1 MKDQLRF
8 CLCRSRF
15 SKVPS
20 NLKRC
25 QPHKCSLRQPRLCH
39 YNLKPC
45 PAWLH
50 FQQLLRR
57 RTAHRRFANASGTLQ
72 TCRRFKKKTT
82 TTGPI
87 RNSKG
92 WTLEDVRYLRSIWKS
107 FQLTRAL
114 NNPDTPRWVPTN
126 PLELELIKSL
136 TWLLGNWPFRL
147 QVLDDQGHLR
157 YRHPGPFLEHLREQ
171 GLLTHLLPCYPEFMS
186 QVHLQRGPG
195 RCERS

>member
-114 NNPDTPRWVPTN
+114 NNPDTPR
-126 PLELELIKSL
+126 
-136 TWLLGNWPFRL
+136 
-147 QVLDDQGHLR
+147 
-157 YRHPGPFLEHLREQ
+157 
-171 GLLTHLLPCYPEFMS
+171 
-186 QVHLQRGPG
+186 
-195 RCERS
+195 

>member
-39 YNLKPC
+39 YNLQPC
-45 PAWLH
+45 PSLLH
-50 FQQLLRR
+50 FHQLLNR
-57 RTAHRRFANASGTLQ
+57 RTAHRRFANVSGPLR
-72 TCRRFKKKTT
+72 TCRQFEKKKTT
-82 TTGPI
+82 TSPT

-92 WTLEDVRYLRSIWKS
+92 WTLEDVRYLRSIWES
-107 FQLTRAL
+107 FRLTRAL
-114 NNPDTPRWVPTN
+114 NNPDTPRWVPIN

-157 YRHPGPFLEHLREQ
+157 YRHPGPFLEHLRSQ
-171 GLLTHLLPCYPEFMS
+171 GLLTHLLPCYPELGS
-186 QVHLQRGPG
+186 QVHLQNEPG
-195 RCERS
+195 RCGRS

>member
-1 MKDQLRF
+1 
-8 CLCRSRF
+8 
-15 SKVPS
+15 VPS

-82 TTGPI
+82 TTGLV

-92 WTLEDVRYLRSIWKS
+92 WTLEDARYLRSIWKS